1 MRTDWIGPPWGLGS
15 NGGCGAARR
24 GGRGEG
30 GGFWNGEEW
39 EKTDREKSAETPATG
54 GAEGQVEV
62 VAVYRGPGRWPTGR
76 LRMDKFS

>member
-1 MRTDWIGPPWGLGS
+1 M
-15 NGGCGAARR
+15 AAVARR

-76 LRMDKFS
+76 LWMDKFS